1 MNNPIITSKN
11 ILINAINN
19 ISYLKEKNIKLF
31 NSIPLNKK
39 LPYLKINSINST
51 LGNNIFED
59 ILQYSIF
66 IIDENKNNDNIIDII
81 QEIKEA
87 LQKFTNEMII
97 IENIEYEIAEDILND
112 IWQGNLII
120 KIKILHYN

>member
-1 MNNPIITSKN
+1 MNNVIITSKN

-39 LPYLKINSINST
+39 LPYLKINSINSI
-51 LGNNIFED
+51 LSDNIFE
-59 ILQYSIF
+59 IFLQYSIL
-66 IIDENKNNDNIIDII
+66 IIDENRNNDNIIEII
-81 QEIKEA
+81 EKIKQG
-87 LQKFTNEMII
+87 LKNFTNEII
-97 IENIEYEIAEDILND
+97 IIQNLQYEISEDILND
-112 IWQGNLII
+112 TWQGNLII